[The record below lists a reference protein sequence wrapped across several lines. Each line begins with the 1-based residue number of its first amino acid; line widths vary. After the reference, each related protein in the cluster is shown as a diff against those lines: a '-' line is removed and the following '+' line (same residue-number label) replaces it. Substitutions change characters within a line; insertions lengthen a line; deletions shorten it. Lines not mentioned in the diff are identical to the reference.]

1 MTTQHAAP
9 RSDQQS
15 SAEHERTAGSDREQD
30 QASPRP
36 DVTATTVATGGDD
49 APAIDNHTKFNSGE
63 AGLVRLRGVDLSLDS
78 EPARTFITDCA
89 RNIEGLRSD
98 REIKEAWGLDVV
110 DWARLAENTALLN
123 EIKAERERRIGSGQA
138 AREAA
143 QRHYALAPSILNEIL
158 QNEAISPR
166 HRIEAAKELRQ
177 VAAGAPD
184 NKGAGERFIISIDLG
199 GDHRLVKEFEQP
211 ARIPG
216 NEGDAQ

>member
-1 MTTQHAAP
+1 MTTRHANP
-9 RSDQQS
+9 RSGQQS
-15 SAEHERTAGSDREQD
+15 SAEQEQTAHLDRAWD
-30 QASPRP
+30 QPRP
-36 DVTATTVATGGDD
+36 DVTVPTVTTGGDH
-49 APAIDNHTKFNSGE
+49 APAIDNDTASNPGE

-98 REIKEAWGLDVV
+98 REVKEAWGLDVV
-110 DWARLAENTALLN
+110 DWARLAENTVLLN
-123 EIKAERERRIGSGQA
+123 AIKAERERRIHNGDA

-177 VAAGAPD
+177 VAAGARE
-184 NKGAGERFIISIDLG
+184 NKSTGERFIISIDLG
-199 GDHRLVKEFEQP
+199 GDQRLVKEFDQP
-211 ARIPG
+211 ARVPG
-216 NEGDAQ
+216 DDGDAQ